1 MMKDLNGTGMAPD
14 GSLAQMQQTDIVIIG
29 GGLAG
34 VSAATALSRRGYDT
48 TLISARDQHPP
59 DFRAE
64 KLGQAQMELLRQ
76 VGLDATASAQMTA
89 FDGVWLYRFGRRVE
103 QGGAREYGSD
113 YADLVNAL
121 RRALPAE
128 VRSVVAKVTEID
140 CGPDR
145 QHIILSDGQS
155 FKCRLVIV
163 ATGLGD
169 TIRKKIGVD
178 KQVVSPAHSL
188 CCGFDLARAR
198 NDFPFPSLVWT
209 GERFDDRISYLT
221 LFPIGDKVR
230 ANLFV
235 YRDFA
240 EEWTRRFRADPRAG
254 LREVMPNL
262 ERTFGPIEVV
272 GPVITRPI
280 DLVRVS
286 NPQRDGVVLVGDAFC
301 VVCPIT
307 GTGIDKALT
316 DVDRLCNVHI
326 PRWFESPGM
335 PLAKIAQYY
344 ADPVKV
350 ARDESA
356 MKMSLDSKSIK
367 TDPSIYWGLRRL
379 RSRTLGQARYAMK
392 RLLTRRE
399 SSTA

>member
-1 MMKDLNGTGMAPD
+1 
-14 GSLAQMQQTDIVIIG
+14 MQHTDIVIIG
-29 GGLAG
+29 AGLAG
-34 VSAATALSRRGYDT
+34 VSAATALARRGYDT
-48 TLISARDQHPP
+48 TLIRARDHHPP

-64 KLGQAQMELLRQ
+64 KLGESQMELLRK
-76 VGLDATASAQMTA
+76 VGLEAAASAQMTA

-103 QGGAREYGSD
+103 QGGEREYGSD

-121 RRALPAE
+121 RSALPAE
-128 VRSVVAKVTEID
+128 VRSVVAKVTQID
-140 CGPDR
+140 CGPDHQR
-145 QHIILSDGQS
+145 VMLSDGRS
-155 FKCRLVIV
+155 YECRLVIV

-188 CCGFDLARAR
+188 CCGFDLVRAR

-209 GERFDDRISYLT
+209 GERFNDRISYLT
-221 LFPIGDKVR
+221 LFPIGDKIR

-240 EEWTRRFRADPRAG
+240 EEWTRRFRAEPREG
-254 LREVMPNL
+254 LREVVPNL
-262 ERTFGPIEVV
+262 ERTFGSIEVV

-280 DLVRVS
+280 DLMRVR
-286 NPQRDGVVLVGDAFC
+286 NHQRDGVVLVGDAFC

-335 PLAKIAQYY
+335 SSTKIAQYY

-356 MKMSLDSKSIK
+356 MKMSLESKSIK
-367 TDPSIYWGLRRL
+367 TDPSFYWALRRL
-379 RSRTLGQARYAMK
+379 RSRTLGQARYAVR
-392 RLLTRRE
+392 RLVARQE
-399 SSTA
+399 PSTA

>member
-1 MMKDLNGTGMAPD
+1 MTDLNGTGPISDAFRT
-14 GSLAQMQQTDIVIIG
+14 QMQQTDIVIIG

-48 TLISARDQHPP
+48 TLVSARDHHPP

-64 KLGQAQMELLRQ
+64 KLGEAQMELLRQ
-76 VGLDATASAQMTA
+76 VGLDAAAGAQMTA
-89 FDGVWLYRFGRRVE
+89 FDGVWLYRFGRKVE
-103 QGGAREYGSD
+103 QGSLREYGSD

-128 VRSVVAKVTEID
+128 VHSVVAKVAEID

-145 QHIILSDGQS
+145 QRVMLSDGRGYE
-155 FKCRLVIV
+155 CRLVIV

-169 TIRKKIGVD
+169 SIRRKIGVD
-178 KQVVSPAHSL
+178 RQVISPAHSL
-188 CCGFDLARAR
+188 CCGFDLLRGR

-209 GERFDDRISYLT
+209 GERFNDRVSYLT
-221 LFPIGDKVR
+221 LFPIGNKVR

-235 YRDFA
+235 YRDSA
-240 EEWTRRFRADPRAG
+240 EEWTRRFRAEPREA

-262 ERTFGPIEVV
+262 ERTFGSIEVA
-272 GPVITRPI
+272 GSVIARPI
-280 DLVRVS
+280 DLMRVC
-286 NPQRDGVVLVGDAFC
+286 NHQRDGVVLVGDAFC

-316 DVDRLCNVHI
+316 DVDRLCNVYI

-335 PLAKIAQYY
+335 PLEKIAQYY
-344 ADPVKV
+344 ADPVKI
-350 ARDESA
+350 ARDETA

-367 TDPSIYWGLRRL
+367 TDPSLYWKLRRL
-379 RSRTLGQARYAMK
+379 RSRTLGQARYVAK
-392 RLLTRRE
+392 RLLAKQNP
-399 SSTA
+399 SAA